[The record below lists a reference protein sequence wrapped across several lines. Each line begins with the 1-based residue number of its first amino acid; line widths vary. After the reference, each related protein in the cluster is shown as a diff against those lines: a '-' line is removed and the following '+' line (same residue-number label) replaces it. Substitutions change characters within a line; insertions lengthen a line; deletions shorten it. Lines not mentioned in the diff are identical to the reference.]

1 VARQIKHK
9 QKLHAAHDAT
19 SRAYLQVFPELCEA
33 VGLSE
38 LQLVTST
45 ASKSSSK
52 ACEALLAAA
61 AHSHKQCIAPR
72 LAQHPSYAGDVVHS
86 ILEED
91 QAHGLAAAAIVVFE
105 KALQCLYQLGLVHN
119 LKSRGN
125 GKVSLQIKPS
135 PTAWQ
140 HTKRAGDS

>member
-1 VARQIKHK
+1 MAQQIKHTY
-9 QKLHAAHDAT
+9 KLHAAGGAT
-19 SRAYLQVFPELCEA
+19 PRAYLQVFPELCEA

-91 QAHGLAAAAIVVFE
+91 QPHGLAAAAVVVFQ
-105 KALQCLYQLGLVHN
+105 KTLQCLYQLGLVHN